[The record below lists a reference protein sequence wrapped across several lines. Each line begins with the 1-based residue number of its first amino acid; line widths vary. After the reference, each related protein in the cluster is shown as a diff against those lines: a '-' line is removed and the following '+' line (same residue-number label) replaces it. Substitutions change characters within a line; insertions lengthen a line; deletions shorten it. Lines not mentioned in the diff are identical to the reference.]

1 MANACGRT
9 RRSLR
14 DPTPAKNVSW
24 ASAAALRRPRRVARQ
39 FGARRRIVIGGI
51 HSRREMIK
59 WNQKGRHD
67 LRRVFLFG
75 AGYGNR
81 TRLLGLGSR
90 CTTDVLILQIWIA
103 LRAMIREYSG
113 GGAASVTLRILIW
126 RGRQICVRCAPAALT
141 RQKCLCSPPPPR
153 MPKPMY
159 YRCTNPAYA
168 RSGAGTCA
176 VRLFYHPAARFA
188 TVLCRFAQIS
198 PAGAARRGAVCS
210 VRERA
215 VEECH
220 DLRPRARERRAE
232 QAIADAVRDFCC
244 AGDGNGAAV
253 HIDRAAVVCRSIRS

>member
-9 RRSLR
+9 RGSLR
-14 DPTPAKNVSW
+14 DPTPAKKRPQNLT
-24 ASAAALRRPRRVARQ
+24 AAFWRPRRVARQ

-103 LRAMIREYSG
+103 LRAIIREYSG

-141 RQKCLCSPPPPR
+141 RQKCLCSPR
-153 MPKPMY
+153 LLRCRS
-159 YRCTNPAYA
+159 RCT
-168 RSGAGTCA
+168 TD
-176 VRLFYHPAARFA
+176 
-188 TVLCRFAQIS
+188 VLI
-198 PAGAARRGAVCS
+198 
-210 VRERA
+210 
-215 VEECH
+215 
-220 DLRPRARERRAE
+220 LRMHVRAREPARYAYSIIPRRVL
-232 QAIADAVRDFCC
+232 QPFCVDSRKFPRRGQP
-244 AGDGNGAAV
+244 AGELSAQSANA
-253 HIDRAAVVCRSIRS
+253 R

>member
-9 RRSLR
+9 RGSLR
-14 DPTPAKNVSW
+14 DPTPAKKRPQNLT
-24 ASAAALRRPRRVARQ
+24 AAFWRPRRVARQ

-90 CTTDVLILQIWIA
+90 CTTDVLILQIWIS
-103 LRAMIREYSG
+103 LRAMRREYSG

-159 YRCTNPAYA
+159 YRCTNPARYA
-168 RSGAGTCA
+168 YSIIPR
-176 VRLFYHPAARFA
+176 R
-188 TVLCRFAQIS
+188 VLQPFCVDSRKFPRRGQ
-198 PAGAARRGAVCS
+198 PAGVRALPRESTKRAGPLRRMM
-210 VRERA
+210 
-215 VEECH
+215 
-220 DLRPRARERRAE
+220 
-232 QAIADAVRDFCC
+232 
-244 AGDGNGAAV
+244 
-253 HIDRAAVVCRSIRS
+253 

>member
-1 MANACGRT
+1 
-9 RRSLR
+9 
-14 DPTPAKNVSW
+14 
-24 ASAAALRRPRRVARQ
+24 
-39 FGARRRIVIGGI
+39 
-51 HSRREMIK
+51 MIK

-159 YRCTNPAYA
+159 YRCTNPAYV

-188 TVLCRFAQIS
+188 TVLCRFVQIS
-198 PAGAARRGAVCS
+198 PAGAARRGSCS
-210 VRERA
+210 PVGEHEEGMPSSPHDVTIYHPHHTTPPTAHGLRLRA
-215 VEECH
+215 MF
-220 DLRPRARERRAE
+220 L
-232 QAIADAVRDFCC
+232 Q
-244 AGDGNGAAV
+244 NLSK
-253 HIDRAAVVCRSIRS
+253 RSKASP